1 MVQPSPKL
9 RGQMNEVTTKIK
21 DELIK
26 DGLIPHRGAHFEL
39 RLNRRGLFVGNQ
51 PQPVDLYQKYAAL
64 LEELTGTRM
73 EANGSFELSH

>member
-1 MVQPSPKL
+1 
-9 RGQMNEVTTKIK
+9 MNEVTTKIK
-21 DELIK
+21 SELIK
-26 DGLIPHRGAHFEL
+26 DGLIPHWGAHFEL

-51 PQPVDLYQKYAAL
+51 PQPDDLYQKYAAL